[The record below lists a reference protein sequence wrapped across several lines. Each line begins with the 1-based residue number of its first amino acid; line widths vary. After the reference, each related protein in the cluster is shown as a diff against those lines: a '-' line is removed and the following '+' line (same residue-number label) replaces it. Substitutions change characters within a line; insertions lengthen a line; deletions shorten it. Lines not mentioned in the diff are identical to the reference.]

1 MLTNRTAEGR
11 WDMGWDVVLPLAA
24 MAGFLL
30 LWWVILPKA
39 GVPT

>member
-1 MLTNRTAEGR
+1 MSWE
-11 WDMGWDVVLPLAA
+11 WVLPLAA
-24 MAGFLL
+24 LAGFLL

>member
-1 MLTNRTAEGR
+1 MTTRMDQR
-11 WDMGWDVVLPLAA
+11 PLALL
-24 MAGFLL
+24 AGFLL

>member
-1 MLTNRTAEGR
+1 MWWE
-11 WDMGWDVVLPLAA
+11 WILPLAFL
-24 MAGFLL
+24 AGFLL

>member
-1 MLTNRTAEGR
+1 MWEG
-11 WDMGWDVVLPLAA
+11 VLPLAFL
-24 MAGFLL
+24 AGFLL